1 MVTILIRFHWV
12 LVLGLFFSSSS
23 GCAQQPAQG
32 MIIQAGEFKEKLEKD
47 SGIVLDVRT
56 QGEFNN
62 GHVAGALLL
71 DIMKPDFGDQ
81 IKKLDK
87 EKTYY
92 VYCRSGNRST
102 KATALMN
109 ELGFKKVYNVKDGID
124 NILKSGVP
132 VAKE

>member
-1 MVTILIRFHWV
+1 
-12 LVLGLFFSSSS
+12 
-23 GCAQQPAQG
+23 